1 MSDTYTK
8 YTEKGQSAIDLAIQE
23 YGTAEAVFLVLEDNP
38 ALSLLDNVEPGTQV
52 VFRLNPPVEIVPG
65 QEVMEF
71 MRRNE
76 VRINSQDYV

>member
-1 MSDTYTK
+1 VNDFYSK
-8 YTEKGQSAIDLAIQE
+8 YTELGQGVIDLAIQE

-38 ALSLLDNVEPGTQV
+38 ILNLLDNVAAGTV
-52 VFRLNPPVEIVPG
+52 VKFRNNPPVEIVPE

-76 VRINSQDYV
+76 IRVNNLEYV